1 MSKLESLPGRAL
13 ELAGSIGEGIRQAVP
28 DSAIKWVETGAALTA
43 LKSGTKVATRFVKR
57 NPAVAVAAVAAGG
70 LLWYVAPR
78 EAARRPGRNRRHVE
92 AGRGQA
98 RIAAGDVAVAA
109 DARRR
114 IKHLVGL

>member
-43 LKSGTKVATRFVKR
+43 LKGGTKVATRFVKR

-70 LLWYVAPR
+70 LLWYVA
-78 EAARRPGRNRRHVE
+78 RRRAKQAERNGQGAIEGSSKRVE
-92 AGRGQA
+92 AKRA
-98 RIAAGDVAVAA
+98 SRPATSRS
-109 DARRR
+109 RRTTANE
-114 IKHLVGL
+114 